1 MFANRRFAVPVLL
14 AASLGAGTVIGVA
27 GCGGSSPRAAPVTT
41 SAAPPAAATPS
52 ESEQPKISPAALQN
66 VVSCMKSHGVTFS
79 AATVTAK
86 EVKGAF
92 RALSVTRQQSVFAAC
107 GPALPANIRQAVQQR
122 MAQETASAAASP

>member
-1 MFANRRFAVPVLL
+1 MFANRRFAVSVLL

-41 SAAPPAAATPS
+41 SAAPPAVAPS
-52 ESEQPKISPAALQN
+52 ESGQPKISQAALQN

-79 AATVTAK
+79 AARVTAK
-86 EVKGAF
+86 EVKGTF
-92 RALSVTRQQSVFAAC
+92 RALSVARQQSVFAAC